1 MKKTLIIVGNAPLPR
16 DLSAEVDA
24 ADFVVRFNE
33 PKQSI
38 GMSGTRTDLLMLATS
53 SKPMQ
58 RRLRDPGFVQTPTFK
73 AAKEVMLAYHPS
85 IIRKYHPRPNFL
97 SRLKGRRGDWTMQT
111 IEVVGSAGKEIR
123 IMPPQFYLAGC
134 KELGVTEENISK
146 VFPSTGFWHLVHARK
161 VPAGKLGRENLRLH
175 LGRMET
181 SHLGMSAA
189 GLSKRSSPGV
199 SALFND
205 AAHTYNFRQ
214 KA

>member
-146 VFPSTGFWHLVHARK
+146 VFPSTGFFGIWYMLEKCPQESWDVK
-161 VPAGKLGRENLRLH
+161 ICGFTWEGW
-175 LGRMET
+175 
-181 SHLGMSAA
+181 
-189 GLSKRSSPGV
+189 KR
-199 SALFND
+199 
-205 AAHTYNFRQ
+205 HTWGDERSW
-214 KA
+214 

>member
-111 IEVVGSAGKEIR
+111 VEVVGSAGKEIR

-146 VFPSTGFWHLVHARK
+146 VFPSTGFFGIWYMLEKCPQESWDVKICGFTWEGWKRHTWGDERSWVEQK
-161 VPAGKLGRENLRLH
+161 VESGRISLL
-175 LGRMET
+175 
-181 SHLGMSAA
+181 
-189 GLSKRSSPGV
+189 
-199 SALFND
+199 
-205 AAHTYNFRQ
+205 Q
-214 KA
+214 

>member
-58 RRLRDPGFVQTPTFK
+58 RRLRDTGFVQTPTFK

-111 IEVVGSAGKEIR
+111 VEVVGSAGKEIR

-146 VFPSTGFWHLVHARK
+146 VFPSTGFFGIWYMLEKCPQESWDVKICGFTWEGWKRHTWGDERSWVEQK
-161 VPAGKLGRENLRLH
+161 VESGRISLI
-175 LGRMET
+175 
-181 SHLGMSAA
+181 
-189 GLSKRSSPGV
+189 
-199 SALFND
+199 
-205 AAHTYNFRQ
+205 Q
-214 KA
+214 

>member
-123 IMPPQFYLAGC
+123 IMPPQVYLAGC

-146 VFPSTGFWHLVHARK
+146 VFPSTGFFGIWYMLEKCPQESWDVKICGFTWEGWKRHTWGDERSWVEQK
-161 VPAGKLGRENLRLH
+161 VKSGRISLIQCR
-175 LGRMET
+175 
-181 SHLGMSAA
+181 
-189 GLSKRSSPGV
+189 
-199 SALFND
+199 
-205 AAHTYNFRQ
+205 
-214 KA
+214 

>member
-97 SRLKGRRGDWTMQT
+97 SRLKGRRSDWTMQT

-146 VFPSTGFWHLVHARK
+146 VFPSTGFFGIWYMLEKCPQESWDVKICGFTWEGWKRHTWGDERSWVEQK
-161 VPAGKLGRENLRLH
+161 VKSGRISLI
-175 LGRMET
+175 
-181 SHLGMSAA
+181 
-189 GLSKRSSPGV
+189 
-199 SALFND
+199 
-205 AAHTYNFRQ
+205 Q
-214 KA
+214 

>member
-111 IEVVGSAGKEIR
+111 VEVVGSAGKEIR

-146 VFPSTGFWHLVHARK
+146 VFPSTGFFGIWYMLEKCPQESWDVKICGFTWEGWKRHTWGDERSWVEQK
-161 VPAGKLGRENLRLH
+161 VKSGRISLI
-175 LGRMET
+175 
-181 SHLGMSAA
+181 
-189 GLSKRSSPGV
+189 
-199 SALFND
+199 
-205 AAHTYNFRQ
+205 Q
-214 KA
+214 